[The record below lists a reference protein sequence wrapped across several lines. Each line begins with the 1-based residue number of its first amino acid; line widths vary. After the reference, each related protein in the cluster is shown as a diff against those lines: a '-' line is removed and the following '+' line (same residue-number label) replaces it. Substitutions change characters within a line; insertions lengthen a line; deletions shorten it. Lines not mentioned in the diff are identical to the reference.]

1 MKIFVQY
8 LYLNSLLDGNVEY
21 SKNNNFILVALYI
34 TNSPTELSRMI
45 SMQRLQQ

>member
-1 MKIFVQY
+1 MKISVQY
-8 LYLNSLLDGNVEY
+8 LYLNSLLDGNIEH
-21 SKNNNFILVALYI
+21 SKNNHFILVALHI